1 MAWKLY
7 TPFKRE
13 QHYSKAADCV
23 RQGFG
28 PQVARNF
35 DFSRERAS
43 PYFQMLTSNSKLFR
57 TLCRPNKYI

>member
-7 TPFKRE
+7 TLFKRE

-43 PYFQMLTSNSKLFR
+43 PYFQMLTS
-57 TLCRPNKYI
+57 